1 MTPVRPFWQTASYAL
16 IVRNII
22 LPRAQVF
29 TQLLLLPAAST
40 IALGVPIRFPRP
52 FRPTLA
58 Y

>member
-1 MTPVRPFWQTASYAL
+1 L

>member
-1 MTPVRPFWQTASYAL
+1 MTPVRPFWQTGSYAL